1 MYYEVIP
8 TTTFKKSPLFSDGLL
23 TYSFDQNLAPGT
35 IVSIPLGKKTAIGI
49 IYQKTTAPTDQ
60 NFIIK
65 SINKIVH
72 PIPLPNHLLKSLA
85 WLSFYYLNPVA
96 KTANLFLPL
105 GIEKNRRKK
114 SSTPATVDVTTTNVT
129 TTTTTANT
137 NITSDATT
145 TTADTNITT
154 DATTPKIPLNSAQK
168 QALAELHKIKT
179 HTKLLHGI
187 TGSGKTNI
195 YLKLA
200 QQVFNSN
207 QSTILLVPE
216 ISLTPQLVGR
226 FQEHFGTQVIS
237 LHSKLTEAERHL
249 IWQRIHEADS
259 SAPFVVIGPR
269 SALFSPLKNLGLIII
284 DEAHEPSF
292 YQDTSPRYH
301 ALRLASFMAQTLKI
315 DCLLGTATPRV
326 EDYFLAQKNHAYVA
340 LSEKAKT
347 ITGQTKISL
356 IDLKDRALFTKNRY
370 FSDALLQDIENNLKQ
385 HKQTLLF
392 HNRRGSAPLTLCEHC
407 GYQVLCPNCLLP
419 LILHSDSYQLI
430 CHTCGHHEPVPST
443 CPVCH
448 HGSLIHKGF
457 GTKLLE
463 SELKKLFKNARIA
476 RFDADNATADSLT
489 QNFEAVKNGDIDII
503 IGTQTIAKGLD
514 LPLLNTVG
522 IVQADAN
529 LNLPDYAAEERT
541 FQLITQVIGR
551 VGRGHTDIN
560 HVFLQTFQPE
570 HPVILAARSLD
581 YVKFADY
588 LLKKRQ
594 LSHLPPF
601 FYLLRISIVK
611 KTEDLAIKKI
621 VSLHRALKKF
631 PDVYLSAPTPS
642 FHEYTP
648 SGYSWQIIVKAK
660 KRDSLTHLIES
671 LDQYPE
677 IRFAIDP
684 PSLI

>member
-35 IVSIPLGKKTAIGI
+35 IVSIPLGKKTALGI
-49 IYQKTTAPTDQ
+49 IYRKISTPTDQ

-85 WLSFYYLNPVA
+85 WLSSYYLNPVA

-114 SSTPATVDVTTTNVT
+114 SPVTPPV
-129 TTTTTANT
+129 
-137 NITSDATT
+137 ATT
-145 TTADTNITT
+145 INEAPLTASVASLSSPVIPPITTT
-154 DATTPKIPLNSAQK
+154 DAHQIPLNSAQK
-168 QALAELHKIKT
+168 QALTELHKIKT

-200 QQVFNSN
+200 SQVFSSN
-207 QSTILLVPE
+207 QSVILLVPE

-249 IWQRIHEADS
+249 IWQRIHEADQS
-259 SAPFVVIGPR
+259 TPFVVIGPR

-301 ALRLASFMAQTLKI
+301 ALRLASFMAQILKI

-326 EDYFLAQKNHAYVA
+326 EDYFLAQKNRAYVS
-340 LSEKAKT
+340 LSEKAKS
-347 ITGQTKISL
+347 ITSQTKISL
-356 IDLKDRALFTKNRY
+356 IDLKNRSLFTRNRY

-419 LILHSDSYQLI
+419 LTLHSDSYQLI

-463 SELKKLFKNARIA
+463 SELKKLFKSAHIA
-476 RFDADNATADSLT
+476 RFDADNSTSDSLT
-489 QNFEAVKNGDIDII
+489 QNFAAVKNGDVDII

-570 HPVILAARSLD
+570 HPVILAAKSLD
-581 YVKFADY
+581 YAKFADY

-594 LSHLPPF
+594 ISHLPPF
-601 FYLLRISIVK
+601 FYLLRIAIVK
-611 KTEDLAIKKI
+611 KTEDLTIKKI
-621 VSLHRALKKF
+621 MELHRALKKL

>member
-35 IVSIPLGKKTAIGI
+35 IVSIPLGKKTALGI
-49 IYQKTTAPTDQ
+49 IYRKTTAPTNQ
-60 NFIIK
+60 NFVIK

-85 WLSFYYLNPVA
+85 WLSSYYLNPVA

-114 SSTPATVDVTTTNVT
+114 SSASTFIPQFSNPIQDIASPI
-129 TTTTTANT
+129 A
-137 NITSDATT
+137 ATT
-145 TTADTNITT
+145 THYQ
-154 DATTPKIPLNSAQK
+154 IPLNPAQK
-168 QALAELHKIKT
+168 QALTELHKIKT

-195 YLKLA
+195 YLELA
-200 QQVFNSN
+200 SQVFSSN
-207 QSTILLVPE
+207 QSVILLVPE

-249 IWQRIHEADS
+249 IWQRIHEADQS
-259 SAPFVVIGPR
+259 TPFVIIGPR

-340 LSEKAKT
+340 LSEKAKS
-347 ITGQTKISL
+347 ITSQTKISL
-356 IDLKDRALFTKNRY
+356 IDLKDRALFTRNRY

-392 HNRRGSAPLTLCEHC
+392 HNRRGSAPLTICEHC

-419 LILHSDSYQLI
+419 LTLHSDSYQLI

-463 SELKKLFKNARIA
+463 SELKKLFKSARIA

-570 HPVILAARSLD
+570 HPVILAAKSLD
-581 YVKFADY
+581 YAKFADY

-611 KTEDLAIKKI
+611 KTEDLTIKKI
-621 VSLHRALKKF
+621 MELHRALKKI

>member
-49 IYQKTTAPTDQ
+49 IYRKTTAPTDQ

-85 WLSFYYLNPVA
+85 WLSSYYLNPVA

-114 SSTPATVDVTTTNVT
+114 SSASTFIPQSSNPIQDM
-129 TTTTTANT
+129 
-137 NITSDATT
+137 TSPNAATT
-145 TTADTNITT
+145 THYQ
-154 DATTPKIPLNSAQK
+154 IPLNPAQK
-168 QALAELHKIKT
+168 QALTELRKIKT

-195 YLKLA
+195 YLELA
-200 QQVFNSN
+200 SQVFSSN
-207 QSTILLVPE
+207 QSVILLVPE

-249 IWQRIHEADS
+249 IWQRIHEADQS
-259 SAPFVVIGPR
+259 TPFVIIGPR

-340 LSEKAKT
+340 LSEKAKS
-347 ITGQTKISL
+347 ITSQTKISL
-356 IDLKDRALFTKNRY
+356 IDLKDRALFTRNRY

-392 HNRRGSAPLTLCEHC
+392 HNRRGSAPLTICEHC

-419 LILHSDSYQLI
+419 LTLHSDSYQLI

-463 SELKKLFKNARIA
+463 SELKKLFKSAHIA
-476 RFDADNATADSLT
+476 RFDADNTTTDSLT

-551 VGRGHTDIN
+551 VGRGHNDVN

-570 HPVILAARSLD
+570 HPVILAAKSLD
-581 YVKFADY
+581 YAKFADY

-621 VSLHRALKKF
+621 MSLHSTLKKF

>member
-35 IVSIPLGKKTAIGI
+35 IVSIPLGKKTALGI
-49 IYQKTTAPTDQ
+49 IYRKTTAPTDQ

-65 SINKIVH
+65 SINKIIH

-85 WLSFYYLNPVA
+85 WLSSYYLNPVA

-114 SSTPATVDVTTTNVT
+114 SSASTFIPQFSNPIQDIASPI
-129 TTTTTANT
+129 A
-137 NITSDATT
+137 ATT
-145 TTADTNITT
+145 THYQ
-154 DATTPKIPLNSAQK
+154 IPLNPAQK
-168 QALAELHKIKT
+168 QALTELHKIKT

-195 YLKLA
+195 YLELA
-200 QQVFNSN
+200 SQVFSSN
-207 QSTILLVPE
+207 QSVILLVPE

-249 IWQRIHEADS
+249 IWQRIHEADQS
-259 SAPFVVIGPR
+259 TPFVIIGPR

-340 LSEKAKT
+340 LSEKAKS
-347 ITGQTKISL
+347 ITSQTKISL
-356 IDLKDRALFTKNRY
+356 IDLKDRALFTRNRY

-392 HNRRGSAPLTLCEHC
+392 HNRRGSAPLTICEHC

-419 LILHSDSYQLI
+419 LTLHSDSYQLI
-430 CHTCGHHEPVPST
+430 CHTCGHHEPAPST

-463 SELKKLFKNARIA
+463 SELKKLFKSARIA

-522 IVQADAN
+522 IIQADAN

-570 HPVILAARSLD
+570 HPVILAAKSLD
-581 YVKFADY
+581 YAKFADY

-611 KTEDLAIKKI
+611 KTEDLTIKKI
-621 VSLHRALKKF
+621 MELHRALKKF

-671 LDQYPE
+671 LNQYPE

>member
-35 IVSIPLGKKTAIGI
+35 IVSIPLGKKTALGI
-49 IYQKTTAPTDQ
+49 IYRKTTAPTDQ
-60 NFIIK
+60 NFVIK

-85 WLSFYYLNPVA
+85 WLSSYYLNPVA

-114 SSTPATVDVTTTNVT
+114 SSASTFIPQFSNPIQDIASPI
-129 TTTTTANT
+129 A
-137 NITSDATT
+137 ATT
-145 TTADTNITT
+145 THYQ
-154 DATTPKIPLNSAQK
+154 IPLNPAQK
-168 QALAELHKIKT
+168 QALTELHKIKT

-195 YLKLA
+195 YLELA
-200 QQVFNSN
+200 SQVFSSN
-207 QSTILLVPE
+207 QSVILLVPE

-249 IWQRIHEADS
+249 IWQRIHEADQS
-259 SAPFVVIGPR
+259 TPFVIIGPR

-340 LSEKAKT
+340 LSEKAKS
-347 ITGQTKISL
+347 ITSQTKISL
-356 IDLKDRALFTKNRY
+356 IDLKDRALFTRNRY

-392 HNRRGSAPLTLCEHC
+392 HNRRGSAPLTICEHC

-419 LILHSDSYQLI
+419 LTLHSDSYQLI

-463 SELKKLFKNARIA
+463 SELKKIFKSARIA

-522 IVQADAN
+522 IIQADAN

-570 HPVILAARSLD
+570 HPVILAAKSLD
-581 YVKFADY
+581 YAKFADY

-621 VSLHRALKKF
+621 MSLHSTLKKF

-671 LDQYPE
+671 LNQYPE

>member
-23 TYSFDQNLAPGT
+23 TYSFDQNIAPGT
-35 IVSIPLGKKTAIGI
+35 IVSIPLGKKTALGI
-49 IYQKTTAPTDQ
+49 IYRKTTAPTDQ
-60 NFIIK
+60 NFVIK

-85 WLSFYYLNPVA
+85 WLSSYYLNPVA

-114 SSTPATVDVTTTNVT
+114 SSASTFIPQFSNPIQDIASPIAATTTNYQ
-129 TTTTTANT
+129 
-137 NITSDATT
+137 
-145 TTADTNITT
+145 
-154 DATTPKIPLNSAQK
+154 IPLNPAQK
-168 QALAELHKIKT
+168 QALTELHKIKT

-195 YLKLA
+195 YLELA
-200 QQVFNSN
+200 SQVFSSN
-207 QSTILLVPE
+207 QSVILLVPE

-249 IWQRIHEADS
+249 IWQRIHEADQS
-259 SAPFVVIGPR
+259 TPFVIIGPR

-340 LSEKAKT
+340 LSEKAKS
-347 ITGQTKISL
+347 ITSQTKISL
-356 IDLKDRALFTKNRY
+356 IDLKDRALFTRNRY

-392 HNRRGSAPLTLCEHC
+392 HNRRGSAPLTICEHC

-419 LILHSDSYQLI
+419 LTLHSDSYQLI

-463 SELKKLFKNARIA
+463 SELKKIFKSARIA

-551 VGRGHTDIN
+551 VGRGHNDIN

-570 HPVILAARSLD
+570 HPVILAAKSLD
-581 YVKFADY
+581 YAKFADY

-621 VSLHRALKKF
+621 MSLHRTLKKF

-660 KRDSLTHLIES
+660 KRDSLTHLIQS

>member
-35 IVSIPLGKKTAIGI
+35 IVSIPLGKKTALGI
-49 IYQKTTAPTDQ
+49 IYRKTTAPTDQ

-72 PIPLPNHLLKSLA
+72 PIPLPNYLLKSLA
-85 WLSFYYLNPVA
+85 WLSSYYLNPVA

-114 SSTPATVDVTTTNVT
+114 SSASTFIPQFSNPIQDIASPI
-129 TTTTTANT
+129 A
-137 NITSDATT
+137 ATT
-145 TTADTNITT
+145 THYQ
-154 DATTPKIPLNSAQK
+154 IPLNPAQK
-168 QALAELHKIKT
+168 QALTELHKIKT

-195 YLKLA
+195 YLELA
-200 QQVFNSN
+200 SQVFSSN
-207 QSTILLVPE
+207 QSVILLVPE

-249 IWQRIHEADS
+249 IWQRIHEADQS
-259 SAPFVVIGPR
+259 TPFIIIGPR

-340 LSEKAKT
+340 LSEKAKS
-347 ITGQTKISL
+347 ITSQTKISL
-356 IDLKDRALFTKNRY
+356 IDLKDRALFTRNRY

-392 HNRRGSAPLTLCEHC
+392 HNRRGSAPLTICEHC

-419 LILHSDSYQLI
+419 LTLHSDSYQLI

-541 FQLITQVIGR
+541 FQLITQAIGR
-551 VGRGHTDIN
+551 VGRGHNDIN

-570 HPVILAARSLD
+570 HPVILAAKSLD
-581 YVKFADY
+581 YAKFADY

-621 VSLHRALKKF
+621 MSLHRTLKKF

>member
-35 IVSIPLGKKTAIGI
+35 IVSIPLGKKTALGI
-49 IYQKTTAPTDQ
+49 IYRKTTAPTDQ

-85 WLSFYYLNPVA
+85 WLSSYYLNPVA

-114 SSTPATVDVTTTNVT
+114 SSASTFIPQFSNPIQDIASPI
-129 TTTTTANT
+129 A
-137 NITSDATT
+137 ATT
-145 TTADTNITT
+145 THYQ
-154 DATTPKIPLNSAQK
+154 IPLNPAQK
-168 QALAELHKIKT
+168 QALTELHKIKT

-195 YLKLA
+195 YLELA
-200 QQVFNSN
+200 SQVFSSN
-207 QSTILLVPE
+207 QSVILLVPE

-249 IWQRIHEADS
+249 IWQRIHEADQS
-259 SAPFVVIGPR
+259 TPFVIIGPR

-340 LSEKAKT
+340 LSEKAKS
-347 ITGQTKISL
+347 ITSQTKISL
-356 IDLKDRALFTKNRY
+356 IDLKDRALFTRNRY

-392 HNRRGSAPLTLCEHC
+392 HNRRGSAPLTICEHC

-419 LILHSDSYQLI
+419 LTLHSDSYQLI

-463 SELKKLFKNARIA
+463 SELKKIFKSARIA

-522 IVQADAN
+522 IIQADAN

-570 HPVILAARSLD
+570 HPVILAAKSLD
-581 YVKFADY
+581 YAKFADY

-611 KTEDLAIKKI
+611 KTEDLTIKKI
-621 VSLHRALKKF
+621 MELHRALKKI

-671 LDQYPE
+671 LNQYPE

>member
-49 IYQKTTAPTDQ
+49 IYRKTTAPTDQ

-65 SINKIVH
+65 SINKIVR
-72 PIPLPNHLLKSLA
+72 PIPLPNHRLKSLA
-85 WLSFYYLNPVA
+85 WLSSYYLNPVA

-114 SSTPATVDVTTTNVT
+114 SSASTFIPQFSNPIQDIASPI
-129 TTTTTANT
+129 A
-137 NITSDATT
+137 ATT
-145 TTADTNITT
+145 THYQ
-154 DATTPKIPLNSAQK
+154 IPLNPAQK

-200 QQVFNSN
+200 QQIFDSS
-207 QSTILLVPE
+207 QSIILLVPE

-249 IWQRIHEADS
+249 IWQRIHEADQS
-259 SAPFVVIGPR
+259 TPFVIIGPR

-340 LSEKAKT
+340 LSEKAKS
-347 ITGQTKISL
+347 ITSQTKISL
-356 IDLKDRALFTKNRY
+356 IDLKDRALFTRNRY

-392 HNRRGSAPLTLCEHC
+392 HNRRGSAPLTICEHC

-419 LILHSDSYQLI
+419 LTLHSDSYQLI

-551 VGRGHTDIN
+551 VGRGHNDVN

-570 HPVILAARSLD
+570 HPVILAAKSLD
-581 YVKFADY
+581 YAKFADY

-611 KTEDLAIKKI
+611 KTEDLTIKKI
-621 VSLHRALKKF
+621 MELHRALKKF

-671 LDQYPE
+671 LNQYPE

>member
-35 IVSIPLGKKTAIGI
+35 IVSIPLGKKTALGI
-49 IYQKTTAPTDQ
+49 IYRKTTAPTDQ

-72 PIPLPNHLLKSLA
+72 SIPLPNHLLKSLA
-85 WLSFYYLNPVA
+85 WLSSYYLNPVA

-114 SSTPATVDVTTTNVT
+114 SSASTFIPQSSNPIQDM
-129 TTTTTANT
+129 
-137 NITSDATT
+137 TSPNAATT
-145 TTADTNITT
+145 THYQ
-154 DATTPKIPLNSAQK
+154 IPLNPAQK
-168 QALAELHKIKT
+168 QALTELRKIKT

-195 YLKLA
+195 YLELA
-200 QQVFNSN
+200 SQVFSSN
-207 QSTILLVPE
+207 QSVILLVPE

-249 IWQRIHEADS
+249 IWQRIHEADQS
-259 SAPFVVIGPR
+259 TPFVIIGPR

-340 LSEKAKT
+340 LSEKAKS
-347 ITGQTKISL
+347 ITSQTKISL
-356 IDLKDRALFTKNRY
+356 IDLKDRALFTRNRY
-370 FSDALLQDIENNLKQ
+370 FSDALLQDVENNLKQ

-392 HNRRGSAPLTLCEHC
+392 HNRRGSAPLTICEHC
-407 GYQVLCPNCLLP
+407 GCQVLCPNCLLP
-419 LILHSDSYQLI
+419 LTLHSDSYQLI

-463 SELKKLFKNARIA
+463 SELKKLFKSARIA
-476 RFDADNATADSLT
+476 RFDADNTTADSLT

-570 HPVILAARSLD
+570 HPVILAAKSLD
-581 YVKFADY
+581 YAKFADY

-611 KTEDLAIKKI
+611 KTEDLTIKKI
-621 VSLHRALKKF
+621 MELHRALKKF

-671 LDQYPE
+671 LNQYPE

>member
-35 IVSIPLGKKTAIGI
+35 IVSIPLGKKTALGI
-49 IYQKTTAPTDQ
+49 IYRKTTAPTDQ

-85 WLSFYYLNPVA
+85 WLSSYYLNPVA

-114 SSTPATVDVTTTNVT
+114 SSASTFIPQSSNPIQDM
-129 TTTTTANT
+129 
-137 NITSDATT
+137 TSPIAATT
-145 TTADTNITT
+145 THYQ
-154 DATTPKIPLNSAQK
+154 IPLNPAQK
-168 QALAELHKIKT
+168 QALTELHKIKT

-195 YLKLA
+195 YLELA
-200 QQVFNSN
+200 SQVFSSN
-207 QSTILLVPE
+207 QSVILLVPE

-249 IWQRIHEADS
+249 IWQRIHEADQS
-259 SAPFVVIGPR
+259 IPFIVIGPR

-326 EDYFLAQKNHAYVA
+326 EDYFLAQKNHAYVV
-340 LSEKAKT
+340 LSEKAKS
-347 ITGQTKISL
+347 ITSQTKISL
-356 IDLKDRALFTKNRY
+356 IDLKDRAFFTRNRY

-392 HNRRGSAPLTLCEHC
+392 HNRRGSAPLTICEHC

-419 LILHSDSYQLI
+419 LTLHSDSYQLI

-570 HPVILAARSLD
+570 HPVILAAKSLD
-581 YVKFADY
+581 YAKFADY

-621 VSLHRALKKF
+621 MSLHRTLKKF

-660 KRDSLTHLIES
+660 KRDSLTHLIQS

>member
-35 IVSIPLGKKTAIGI
+35 IVSIPLGKKTALGI
-49 IYQKTTAPTDQ
+49 IYRKTTAPTDQ

-85 WLSFYYLNPVA
+85 WLSSYYLNPVA

-114 SSTPATVDVTTTNVT
+114 SSASTFIPQSSNPIQDM
-129 TTTTTANT
+129 
-137 NITSDATT
+137 TSPIAATT
-145 TTADTNITT
+145 THYQ
-154 DATTPKIPLNSAQK
+154 IPLNPAQK
-168 QALAELHKIKT
+168 QALTELHKIKT

-195 YLKLA
+195 YLELA
-200 QQVFNSN
+200 RQVFS
-207 QSTILLVPE
+207 SHHSVILLVPE

-249 IWQRIHEADS
+249 IWQRIHEADQS
-259 SAPFVVIGPR
+259 TPFVVIGPR

-340 LSEKAKT
+340 LSEKAKS
-347 ITGQTKISL
+347 ITSQTKISL
-356 IDLKDRALFTKNRY
+356 IDLKDRALFTRNRY

-392 HNRRGSAPLTLCEHC
+392 HNRRGSAPLTICEHC

-419 LILHSDSYQLI
+419 LTLHSDSYQLI

-463 SELKKLFKNARIA
+463 SELKKIFKSARIA

-522 IVQADAN
+522 IIQADAN

-570 HPVILAARSLD
+570 HPVILAAKSLD
-581 YVKFADY
+581 YAKFADY

-611 KTEDLAIKKI
+611 KTEDLTIKKI
-621 VSLHRALKKF
+621 MELHRALKKF

-660 KRDSLTHLIES
+660 KRDSLTHLIKS
-671 LDQYPE
+671 LNQYPE

>member
-1 MYYEVIP
+1 MYYEVIS

-35 IVSIPLGKKTAIGI
+35 IVSIPLGKKTALGI
-49 IYQKTTAPTDQ
+49 IYRKTTAPTDQ

-85 WLSFYYLNPVA
+85 WLSSYYLNPVA

-114 SSTPATVDVTTTNVT
+114 SSASTFIPQSSNPIQDM
-129 TTTTTANT
+129 
-137 NITSDATT
+137 TSPIAATT
-145 TTADTNITT
+145 THYQ
-154 DATTPKIPLNSAQK
+154 IPLNPAQK
-168 QALAELHKIKT
+168 QALTELHKIKT

-195 YLKLA
+195 YLELA
-200 QQVFNSN
+200 SQVFSLN
-207 QSTILLVPE
+207 QSVILLVPE

-249 IWQRIHEADS
+249 IWQRIHEADQS
-259 SAPFVVIGPR
+259 TPFVIIGPR

-292 YQDTSPRYH
+292 YQDTSPHYH

-340 LSEKAKT
+340 LSEKAKS
-347 ITGQTKISL
+347 ITSQTKISL
-356 IDLKDRALFTKNRY
+356 IDLKDRALFTRNRY

-392 HNRRGSAPLTLCEHC
+392 HNRRGSAPLTICEHC

-419 LILHSDSYQLI
+419 LTLHSDSYQLI

-463 SELKKLFKNARIA
+463 SELKKLFKSAHIA
-476 RFDADNATADSLT
+476 RFDADNTTTDSLT
-489 QNFEAVKNGDIDII
+489 QNFEAVKNGAIDII

-570 HPVILAARSLD
+570 HPVILAAKFLD
-581 YVKFADY
+581 YAKFAEY
-588 LLKKRQ
+588 LIKKRQ

-611 KTEDLAIKKI
+611 KTENLAIKKI
-621 VSLHRALKKF
+621 MSLHHTLKKF

>member
-35 IVSIPLGKKTAIGI
+35 IVSIPLGKKTALGI
-49 IYQKTTAPTDQ
+49 IYRKTTAPTDQ
-60 NFIIK
+60 NFVIK

-85 WLSFYYLNPVA
+85 WLSSYYLNPVA

-114 SSTPATVDVTTTNVT
+114 SSASTFIPQSSNPIQDM
-129 TTTTTANT
+129 
-137 NITSDATT
+137 TSPIAATT
-145 TTADTNITT
+145 THYQ
-154 DATTPKIPLNSAQK
+154 IPLNPAQK
-168 QALAELHKIKT
+168 QALTELHKIKT

-195 YLKLA
+195 YLELA
-200 QQVFNSN
+200 SQVFSSN
-207 QSTILLVPE
+207 QSVILLVPE

-249 IWQRIHEADS
+249 IWQRIHEADQS
-259 SAPFVVIGPR
+259 TPFVIIGPR

-340 LSEKAKT
+340 LSEKAKS
-347 ITGQTKISL
+347 ITSQTKISL
-356 IDLKDRALFTKNRY
+356 IDLKDRALFTRNRY
-370 FSDALLQDIENNLKQ
+370 FSDALLQDIKNNLKQ

-392 HNRRGSAPLTLCEHC
+392 HNRRGSAPLTICEHC

-419 LILHSDSYQLI
+419 LTLHSDSYQLI

-463 SELKKLFKNARIA
+463 SELKKIFKSARIA

-551 VGRGHTDIN
+551 VGRGHNDIN

-570 HPVILAARSLD
+570 HPVILAAKSLD
-581 YVKFADY
+581 YAKFADY

-621 VSLHRALKKF
+621 MSLHSTLKKF

>member
-35 IVSIPLGKKTAIGI
+35 IVSIPLGKKTALGI
-49 IYQKTTAPTDQ
+49 IYRKTTAPTDQ

-85 WLSFYYLNPVA
+85 WLSSYYLNPVA

-114 SSTPATVDVTTTNVT
+114 SSASTFIPQFSNPIQDIASPI
-129 TTTTTANT
+129 A
-137 NITSDATT
+137 ATT
-145 TTADTNITT
+145 THYQ
-154 DATTPKIPLNSAQK
+154 IPLNPAQK
-168 QALAELHKIKT
+168 QALTELRKIKT

-195 YLKLA
+195 YLELA
-200 QQVFNSN
+200 SQVFNSN
-207 QSTILLVPE
+207 KSVILLVPE

-249 IWQRIHEADS
+249 IWQRIHEADQS
-259 SAPFVVIGPR
+259 TPFVIIGPR

-340 LSEKAKT
+340 LSEKAKS
-347 ITGQTKISL
+347 ITSQTKISL
-356 IDLKDRALFTKNRY
+356 IDLKDRALFTRNRY

-392 HNRRGSAPLTLCEHC
+392 HNRRGSAPLTICEHC

-419 LILHSDSYQLI
+419 LTLHSDSYQLI

-463 SELKKLFKNARIA
+463 SELKKLFKSARIA

-570 HPVILAARSLD
+570 HPVILAAKSLD
-581 YVKFADY
+581 YAKFADY

-611 KTEDLAIKKI
+611 KTEDLTIKKI
-621 VSLHRALKKF
+621 MELHRALKKF

-660 KRDSLTHLIES
+660 KRDSLTHLIQS

>member
-35 IVSIPLGKKTAIGI
+35 IVSIPLGKKTALGI
-49 IYQKTTAPTDQ
+49 IYRKTTAPTDQ
-60 NFIIK
+60 NFVIK

-85 WLSFYYLNPVA
+85 WLSSYYLNPVA

-114 SSTPATVDVTTTNVT
+114 SSASTFIPQFSNPIQDIASPI
-129 TTTTTANT
+129 A
-137 NITSDATT
+137 ATT
-145 TTADTNITT
+145 THYQ
-154 DATTPKIPLNSAQK
+154 IPLNPAQK
-168 QALAELHKIKT
+168 QALTELHKIKT

-195 YLKLA
+195 YLELA
-200 QQVFNSN
+200 SQVFSSN
-207 QSTILLVPE
+207 QSVILLVPE

-249 IWQRIHEADS
+249 IWQRIHEADQS
-259 SAPFVVIGPR
+259 TPFVIIGPR

-340 LSEKAKT
+340 LSEKAKS
-347 ITGQTKISL
+347 ITSQTKISL
-356 IDLKDRALFTKNRY
+356 IDLKDRALFTRNRY

-392 HNRRGSAPLTLCEHC
+392 HNRRGSAPLTICEHC

-419 LILHSDSYQLI
+419 LTLHSDSYQLI

-463 SELKKLFKNARIA
+463 SELKKLFKSARIA

-570 HPVILAARSLD
+570 HPVILAAKSLD
-581 YVKFADY
+581 YAKFADY

-611 KTEDLAIKKI
+611 KTEDLTIKKI
-621 VSLHRALKKF
+621 MELHRALKKI

>member
-35 IVSIPLGKKTAIGI
+35 IVSIPLGKKTALGI
-49 IYQKTTAPTDQ
+49 IYRKTTAPSDQ
-60 NFIIK
+60 NFVIK

-85 WLSFYYLNPVA
+85 WLSSYYLNPVA

-114 SSTPATVDVTTTNVT
+114 SSASTFIPQFSNPIQDIASPI
-129 TTTTTANT
+129 A
-137 NITSDATT
+137 ATT
-145 TTADTNITT
+145 THYQ
-154 DATTPKIPLNSAQK
+154 IPLNPAQK
-168 QALAELHKIKT
+168 QALTELHKIKT

-195 YLKLA
+195 YLELA
-200 QQVFNSN
+200 SQVFSSN
-207 QSTILLVPE
+207 QSVILLVPE

-249 IWQRIHEADS
+249 IWQRIHEADQS
-259 SAPFVVIGPR
+259 TPFVIIGPR

-340 LSEKAKT
+340 LSEKAKS
-347 ITGQTKISL
+347 ITSQTKISL
-356 IDLKDRALFTKNRY
+356 IDLKDRALFTRNRY

-392 HNRRGSAPLTLCEHC
+392 HNRRGSAPLTICEHC

-419 LILHSDSYQLI
+419 LTLHSDSYQLI

-463 SELKKLFKNARIA
+463 SELKKLFKSARIA

-570 HPVILAARSLD
+570 HPVILAAKSLD
-581 YVKFADY
+581 YAKFADY

-611 KTEDLAIKKI
+611 KTEDLTIKKI
-621 VSLHRALKKF
+621 MELHRALKKI

>member
-35 IVSIPLGKKTAIGI
+35 IVSIPLGKKTALGI
-49 IYQKTTAPTDQ
+49 IYRKTTAPTDQ

-72 PIPLPNHLLKSLA
+72 PIPIPNHLLKSLA
-85 WLSFYYLNPVA
+85 WLSSYYLNPVA

-114 SSTPATVDVTTTNVT
+114 SSASTFIPQFSNPIQDIASPI
-129 TTTTTANT
+129 A
-137 NITSDATT
+137 ATT
-145 TTADTNITT
+145 THYQ
-154 DATTPKIPLNSAQK
+154 IPLNPAQK
-168 QALAELHKIKT
+168 QALTELHKIKT

-195 YLKLA
+195 YLELA
-200 QQVFNSN
+200 SQVFSSN
-207 QSTILLVPE
+207 QSVILLVPE

-249 IWQRIHEADS
+249 IWQRIHEADQS
-259 SAPFVVIGPR
+259 TPFVVIGPR

-315 DCLLGTATPRV
+315 NCLLGTATPRV

-340 LSEKAKT
+340 LSKKAKS
-347 ITGQTKISL
+347 IASQTKISL
-356 IDLKDRALFTKNRY
+356 IDLKNRSLFTRNRY

-419 LILHSDSYQLI
+419 LTLHSDSYQLI

-463 SELKKLFKNARIA
+463 SELKKLFKSAHIA
-476 RFDADNATADSLT
+476 RFDADNSTSDSLT
-489 QNFEAVKNGDIDII
+489 QNFAAVKNGDVDII

-570 HPVILAARSLD
+570 HPVILAAKSLD
-581 YVKFADY
+581 YAKFADY

-594 LSHLPPF
+594 ISHLPPF

-621 VSLHRALKKF
+621 MELHRALKKF

>member
-35 IVSIPLGKKTAIGI
+35 IVSIPLGKKTALGI
-49 IYQKTTAPTDQ
+49 IYRKTTAPTDQ

-85 WLSFYYLNPVA
+85 WLSSYYLNPVA

-114 SSTPATVDVTTTNVT
+114 SSASTFIPQSSNPIQDM
-129 TTTTTANT
+129 
-137 NITSDATT
+137 TSPIAATT
-145 TTADTNITT
+145 THYQ
-154 DATTPKIPLNSAQK
+154 IPLNPAQK
-168 QALAELHKIKT
+168 QALTELHKIKT

-195 YLKLA
+195 YLELA
-200 QQVFNSN
+200 SQVFSSN
-207 QSTILLVPE
+207 QSVILLVPE

-249 IWQRIHEADS
+249 IWQRIHEADQS
-259 SAPFVVIGPR
+259 TPFVIIGPR

-340 LSEKAKT
+340 LSEKAKS
-347 ITGQTKISL
+347 ITSQTKISL
-356 IDLKDRALFTKNRY
+356 IDLKDRALFTRNRY

-392 HNRRGSAPLTLCEHC
+392 HNRRGSAPLTICEHC

-419 LILHSDSYQLI
+419 LTLHSDSYQLI

-463 SELKKLFKNARIA
+463 SELKKLFKSTRIA
-476 RFDADNATADSLT
+476 RFDADNTTADSLI
-489 QNFEAVKNGDIDII
+489 QNFEAVKNGDVDII

-551 VGRGHTDIN
+551 VGRGHTDVN

-570 HPVILAARSLD
+570 HPVILAAKSLD
-581 YVKFADY
+581 YAKFADY

-611 KTEDLAIKKI
+611 KTENLAIKKI
-621 VSLHRALKKF
+621 MNLHSALKKF

>member
-35 IVSIPLGKKTAIGI
+35 IVSIPLGKKTALGI
-49 IYQKTTAPTDQ
+49 IYRKTIAPTDQ

-72 PIPLPNHLLKSLA
+72 PIPLPNHLLKSLV
-85 WLSFYYLNPVA
+85 WLSSYYLNPVA

-114 SSTPATVDVTTTNVT
+114 SPTM
-129 TTTTTANT
+129 
-137 NITSDATT
+137 ATT
-145 TTADTNITT
+145 TTS
-154 DATTPKIPLNSAQK
+154 KQIPLNSAQK
-168 QALAELHKIKT
+168 QALSELHKIKT

-200 QQVFNSN
+200 QQIFYSN
-207 QSTILLVPE
+207 QSIILLVPE

-226 FQEHFGTQVIS
+226 FQEHFGTQQVIS

-249 IWQRIHEADS
+249 IWQRIHEADQS
-259 SAPFVVIGPR
+259 TPFVVIGPR

-315 DCLLGTATPRV
+315 NCLLGTATPRV

-340 LSEKAKT
+340 LSKKAKS
-347 ITGQTKISL
+347 IASQTKISL
-356 IDLKDRALFTKNRY
+356 IDLKNRSLFTRNRY

-419 LILHSDSYQLI
+419 LTLHSDSYQLI

-463 SELKKLFKNARIA
+463 SELKKLFKSARIA
-476 RFDADNATADSLT
+476 RFDADNTTADSLT
-489 QNFEAVKNGDIDII
+489 QNFAAVKNGDINII

-570 HPVILAARSLD
+570 HPVILAAKSLD
-581 YVKFADY
+581 YAKFADY

-594 LSHLPPF
+594 ISHLPPF
-601 FYLLRISIVK
+601 FYLLRISIIK

-621 VSLHRALKKF
+621 MELHRALKKF

-648 SGYSWQIIVKAK
+648 SGYSWQIIIKAK

>member
-35 IVSIPLGKKTAIGI
+35 IVSIPLGKKTALGI
-49 IYQKTTAPTDQ
+49 IYRKTTAPTDQ

-85 WLSFYYLNPVA
+85 WLSSYYLNPVA

-114 SSTPATVDVTTTNVT
+114 SSASTFIPQSSNPIQDM
-129 TTTTTANT
+129 
-137 NITSDATT
+137 TSPNAATT
-145 TTADTNITT
+145 THYQ
-154 DATTPKIPLNSAQK
+154 IPLNPAQK
-168 QALAELHKIKT
+168 QALTELRKIKT

-195 YLKLA
+195 YLELA
-200 QQVFNSN
+200 SQVFSSN
-207 QSTILLVPE
+207 QSVILLVPE

-249 IWQRIHEADS
+249 IWQRIHEADQS
-259 SAPFVVIGPR
+259 TPFVIIGPR

-340 LSEKAKT
+340 LSEKAKS
-347 ITGQTKISL
+347 ITSQTKISL
-356 IDLKDRALFTKNRY
+356 IDLKDRALFTRNRY

-392 HNRRGSAPLTLCEHC
+392 HNRRGSAPLTICEHC

-419 LILHSDSYQLI
+419 LTLHSDSYQLI

-463 SELKKLFKNARIA
+463 SELKKLFKSAHIA
-476 RFDADNATADSLT
+476 RFDADNTTTDSLT

-551 VGRGHTDIN
+551 VGRGHNDVN

-570 HPVILAARSLD
+570 HPVILAAKSLD
-581 YVKFADY
+581 YAKFADY

-621 VSLHRALKKF
+621 MSLRSTLKKF

>member
-35 IVSIPLGKKTAIGI
+35 IVSIPLGKKTALGI
-49 IYQKTTAPTDQ
+49 IYRKTTAPTDQ
-60 NFIIK
+60 NFVIK

-85 WLSFYYLNPVA
+85 WLSSYYLNPVA

-114 SSTPATVDVTTTNVT
+114 SSASTFIPQFSNPIQDIASPI
-129 TTTTTANT
+129 A
-137 NITSDATT
+137 ATT
-145 TTADTNITT
+145 THYQ
-154 DATTPKIPLNSAQK
+154 IPLNPAQK
-168 QALAELHKIKT
+168 QALTELHKIKT

-195 YLKLA
+195 YLELA
-200 QQVFNSN
+200 SQVFSSN
-207 QSTILLVPE
+207 QSVILLVPE

-249 IWQRIHEADS
+249 IWQRIHEADQS
-259 SAPFVVIGPR
+259 TPFVIIGPR

-340 LSEKAKT
+340 LSEKAKS
-347 ITGQTKISL
+347 ITSQTKISL
-356 IDLKDRALFTKNRY
+356 IDLKDRALFTRNRY

-392 HNRRGSAPLTLCEHC
+392 HNRRGSAPLTICEHC

-419 LILHSDSYQLI
+419 LTLHSDSYQLI

-463 SELKKLFKNARIA
+463 SELKKIFKSARIA

-551 VGRGHTDIN
+551 VGRGHNDIN

-570 HPVILAARSLD
+570 HPVILAAKSLD
-581 YVKFADY
+581 YAKFADY

-621 VSLHRALKKF
+621 MSLHRTLKKF
-631 PDVYLSAPTPS
+631 PNVYLSAPTPS

>member
-49 IYQKTTAPTDQ
+49 IYRKITAPTDQ
-60 NFIIK
+60 NFVIK

-72 PIPLPNHLLKSLA
+72 PIPLPNHLLNSLA
-85 WLSFYYLNPVA
+85 WLSSYYLNPVA

-114 SSTPATVDVTTTNVT
+114 SSASTFIPQFSNPIQDIASPI
-129 TTTTTANT
+129 A
-137 NITSDATT
+137 ATT
-145 TTADTNITT
+145 THYQ
-154 DATTPKIPLNSAQK
+154 IPLNPAQK
-168 QALAELHKIKT
+168 QALTELHKIKT

-195 YLKLA
+195 YLELA
-200 QQVFNSN
+200 SQVFSSN
-207 QSTILLVPE
+207 QSVILLVPE

-249 IWQRIHEADS
+249 IWQRIHETDQS
-259 SAPFVVIGPR
+259 TPFVVIGPR

-340 LSEKAKT
+340 LSEKAKS
-347 ITGQTKISL
+347 ITSQTKISL
-356 IDLKDRALFTKNRY
+356 IDLKDRAFFTRNRY

-392 HNRRGSAPLTLCEHC
+392 HNRRGSAPLTICEHC
-407 GYQVLCPNCLLP
+407 GYQALCPNCLLP
-419 LILHSDSYQLI
+419 LTLHSDSYQLI

-463 SELKKLFKNARIA
+463 SELKKLFKSARIA

-570 HPVILAARSLD
+570 HPVILAAKSLD
-581 YVKFADY
+581 YAKFADY

-621 VSLHRALKKF
+621 MSLHSTLKKF

-671 LDQYPE
+671 LNQYPE

>member
-23 TYSFDQNLAPGT
+23 TYSFDQNITPGT
-35 IVSIPLGKKTAIGI
+35 IVSIPLGKKTALGI
-49 IYQKTTAPTDQ
+49 IYRKTTAPTDQ
-60 NFIIK
+60 NFVIK

-85 WLSFYYLNPVA
+85 WLSSYYLNPVA

-114 SSTPATVDVTTTNVT
+114 SSASTFIPQFSNPIQDIASPIAATTTNYQ
-129 TTTTTANT
+129 
-137 NITSDATT
+137 
-145 TTADTNITT
+145 
-154 DATTPKIPLNSAQK
+154 IPLNPAQK
-168 QALAELHKIKT
+168 QALTELHKIKT

-195 YLKLA
+195 YLELA
-200 QQVFNSN
+200 SQVFSSN
-207 QSTILLVPE
+207 QSVILLVPE

-249 IWQRIHEADS
+249 IWQRIHEADQS
-259 SAPFVVIGPR
+259 TPFVIIGPR
-269 SALFSPLKNLGLIII
+269 SALFSPLKNLSLIII

-340 LSEKAKT
+340 LSEKAKS
-347 ITGQTKISL
+347 ITSQTKISL
-356 IDLKDRALFTKNRY
+356 IDLKDRALFTRNRY

-392 HNRRGSAPLTLCEHC
+392 HNRRGSAPLTICEHC

-419 LILHSDSYQLI
+419 LTLHSDSYQLI

-463 SELKKLFKNARIA
+463 SELKKIFKSARIA

-551 VGRGHTDIN
+551 VGRGHNDVN

-570 HPVILAARSLD
+570 HPVILAAKSLD
-581 YVKFADY
+581 YAKFADY

-621 VSLHRALKKF
+621 MSLHRTLKKF

>member
-23 TYSFDQNLAPGT
+23 TYSFDHNLAPGT
-35 IVSIPLGKKTAIGI
+35 IVSIPLGKKTALGI
-49 IYQKTTAPTDQ
+49 IYRKTTAPTDQ

-85 WLSFYYLNPVA
+85 WLSSYYLNPVT

-114 SSTPATVDVTTTNVT
+114 SSASTFIPQFSNPIQDIASPIAATTTNYQ
-129 TTTTTANT
+129 
-137 NITSDATT
+137 
-145 TTADTNITT
+145 
-154 DATTPKIPLNSAQK
+154 IPLNPAQK
-168 QALAELHKIKT
+168 QALTELHKIKT

-195 YLKLA
+195 YLELA
-200 QQVFNSN
+200 SQVFSSN
-207 QSTILLVPE
+207 QSVILLVPE

-249 IWQRIHEADS
+249 IWQRIHEADQS
-259 SAPFVVIGPR
+259 TPFVIIGPR

-326 EDYFLAQKNHAYVA
+326 EDYFLA
-340 LSEKAKT
+340 EKAKS
-347 ITGQTKISL
+347 ITSQTKISL
-356 IDLKDRALFTKNRY
+356 IDLKDRALFTRNRY

-392 HNRRGSAPLTLCEHC
+392 HNRRGSAPLTICEHC

-419 LILHSDSYQLI
+419 LTLHSDSYQLI

-463 SELKKLFKNARIA
+463 SELKKIFKSARIA

-551 VGRGHTDIN
+551 VGRGHNDIN

-570 HPVILAARSLD
+570 HPVILAAKSLD
-581 YVKFADY
+581 YAKFADY

-621 VSLHRALKKF
+621 MSLHRTLKKF
-631 PDVYLSAPTPS
+631 PNVYLSAPTPS

>member
-23 TYSFDQNLAPGT
+23 TYSFDQNLTPGI
-35 IVSIPLGKKTAIGI
+35 IVSIPLGKKTTLGI
-49 IYQKTTAPTDQ
+49 IYRKTTAPTDQ

-85 WLSFYYLNPVA
+85 WLSSYYLNPVA

-114 SSTPATVDVTTTNVT
+114 SSASTFIPQFSNPIQDIASPI
-129 TTTTTANT
+129 A
-137 NITSDATT
+137 ATT
-145 TTADTNITT
+145 THYQ
-154 DATTPKIPLNSAQK
+154 IPLNPAQK
-168 QALAELHKIKT
+168 QALTELHKIKT

-195 YLKLA
+195 YLELA
-200 QQVFNSN
+200 SQVFSSN
-207 QSTILLVPE
+207 QSVILLVPE

-249 IWQRIHEADS
+249 IWQRIHEADQS
-259 SAPFVVIGPR
+259 TPFVIIGPR

-340 LSEKAKT
+340 LSEKAKS
-347 ITGQTKISL
+347 ITSQTKISL
-356 IDLKDRALFTKNRY
+356 IDLKDRALFTRNRY

-392 HNRRGSAPLTLCEHC
+392 HNRRGSAPLTICEHC

-419 LILHSDSYQLI
+419 LTLHSDSYQLI

-551 VGRGHTDIN
+551 VGRGHNDVN

-570 HPVILAARSLD
+570 HPVILAAKSLD
-581 YVKFADY
+581 YAKFADY

-621 VSLHRALKKF
+621 MELHRALKKF

>member
-35 IVSIPLGKKTAIGI
+35 IVSIPLGKKTALGI
-49 IYQKTTAPTDQ
+49 IYRKTTAPTDQ
-60 NFIIK
+60 NFVIK

-85 WLSFYYLNPVA
+85 WLSSYYLNPVA

-114 SSTPATVDVTTTNVT
+114 SSASTFIPQFSNPIQDIASPI
-129 TTTTTANT
+129 A
-137 NITSDATT
+137 ATT
-145 TTADTNITT
+145 THYQ
-154 DATTPKIPLNSAQK
+154 IPLNPAQK
-168 QALAELHKIKT
+168 QALTELHKIKT

-195 YLKLA
+195 YLELA
-200 QQVFNSN
+200 SQVFSSN
-207 QSTILLVPE
+207 QSVILLVPE

-249 IWQRIHEADS
+249 IWQRIHEADQS
-259 SAPFVVIGPR
+259 TPFVIIGPR

-340 LSEKAKT
+340 LSEKAKS
-347 ITGQTKISL
+347 ITSQTKISL
-356 IDLKDRALFTKNRY
+356 IDLKDHALFTRNRY

-392 HNRRGSAPLTLCEHC
+392 HNRRGSAPLTICEHC

-419 LILHSDSYQLI
+419 LTLHSDSYQLI

-463 SELKKLFKNARIA
+463 SELKKIFKSARIA

-522 IVQADAN
+522 IIQADAN

-570 HPVILAARSLD
+570 HPVILAAKSLD
-581 YVKFADY
+581 YAKFADY

-611 KTEDLAIKKI
+611 KTEDLTIKKI
-621 VSLHRALKKF
+621 MELHRALKKF

-671 LDQYPE
+671 LNQYPE

>member
-23 TYSFDQNLAPGT
+23 TYSFGQNLAPGT
-35 IVSIPLGKKTAIGI
+35 IVSIPLGKKTALGI
-49 IYQKTTAPTDQ
+49 IYRKTTAPTDQ

-85 WLSFYYLNPVA
+85 WLSSYYLNPVA

-114 SSTPATVDVTTTNVT
+114 YSASTFIPQFSNPIQDIASPI
-129 TTTTTANT
+129 A
-137 NITSDATT
+137 ATT
-145 TTADTNITT
+145 THYQ
-154 DATTPKIPLNSAQK
+154 IPLNPAQK
-168 QALAELHKIKT
+168 QALTELHKIKT

-195 YLKLA
+195 YLELA
-200 QQVFNSN
+200 SQVFSSN
-207 QSTILLVPE
+207 QSVILLVPE

-249 IWQRIHEADS
+249 IWQRIHEADQS
-259 SAPFVVIGPR
+259 TPFVIIGPR

-340 LSEKAKT
+340 LSEKAKS
-347 ITGQTKISL
+347 ITSQTKISL
-356 IDLKDRALFTKNRY
+356 IDLKDRALFTRNRY

-392 HNRRGSAPLTLCEHC
+392 HNRRGSAPLTICEHC

-419 LILHSDSYQLI
+419 LTLHSDSYQLI

-463 SELKKLFKNARIA
+463 SELKKLFKSARIA
-476 RFDADNATADSLT
+476 RFDADNTTADSLT

-570 HPVILAARSLD
+570 HPVILAAKSLD
-581 YVKFADY
+581 YAKFADY

-621 VSLHRALKKF
+621 MELHRALKKF

-642 FHEYTP
+642 FHEYTH

>member
-35 IVSIPLGKKTAIGI
+35 IVSIPLGKKTALGI
-49 IYQKTTAPTDQ
+49 IYRKTTAPTDQ
-60 NFIIK
+60 NFVIK

-85 WLSFYYLNPVA
+85 WLSSYYLNLVA

-114 SSTPATVDVTTTNVT
+114 SSASTFIPQFSNPIQDIASPI
-129 TTTTTANT
+129 A
-137 NITSDATT
+137 ATT
-145 TTADTNITT
+145 THYQ
-154 DATTPKIPLNSAQK
+154 IPLNPAQK
-168 QALAELHKIKT
+168 QALTELHKIKT

-195 YLKLA
+195 YLELA
-200 QQVFNSN
+200 SQVFSSN
-207 QSTILLVPE
+207 QSVILLVPE

-249 IWQRIHEADS
+249 IWQRIHEADQS
-259 SAPFVVIGPR
+259 TPFVIIGPR

-292 YQDTSPRYH
+292 YQDISPRYH

-340 LSEKAKT
+340 LSEKAKS
-347 ITGQTKISL
+347 ITSQTKISL
-356 IDLKDRALFTKNRY
+356 IDLKDRALFTRNRY

-392 HNRRGSAPLTLCEHC
+392 HNRRGSAPLTICEHC

-419 LILHSDSYQLI
+419 LTLHSDSYQLI
-430 CHTCGHHEPVPST
+430 CHTCGHHETVPST

-463 SELKKLFKNARIA
+463 SELKKLFKSARIA

-522 IVQADAN
+522 IIQADAN

-570 HPVILAARSLD
+570 HPVILAAKSLD
-581 YVKFADY
+581 YAKFADY

-611 KTEDLAIKKI
+611 KTEDLTIKKI
-621 VSLHRALKKF
+621 MELHRALKKF

-660 KRDSLTHLIES
+660 KRDSLTHLIEA
-671 LDQYPE
+671 LNQYPE

>member
-35 IVSIPLGKKTAIGI
+35 IVSIPLGKKTALGI
-49 IYQKTTAPTDQ
+49 IYRKTTAPTDQ
-60 NFIIK
+60 NFVIK

-85 WLSFYYLNPVA
+85 WLSSYYLNPVA

-114 SSTPATVDVTTTNVT
+114 SSASTFIPQFSNPIQDIASPI
-129 TTTTTANT
+129 A
-137 NITSDATT
+137 ATT
-145 TTADTNITT
+145 THYQ
-154 DATTPKIPLNSAQK
+154 IPLNPAQK
-168 QALAELHKIKT
+168 QALTELHKIKT

-195 YLKLA
+195 YLELA
-200 QQVFNSN
+200 SQVFNSN
-207 QSTILLVPE
+207 QSVILLVPE

-249 IWQRIHEADS
+249 IWQRIHEADQS
-259 SAPFVVIGPR
+259 TPFVIIGPR

-340 LSEKAKT
+340 LSEKAKS
-347 ITGQTKISL
+347 ITSQTKISL
-356 IDLKDRALFTKNRY
+356 IDLKDRALFTRNRY

-392 HNRRGSAPLTLCEHC
+392 HNRRGSAPLTICEHC

-419 LILHSDSYQLI
+419 LTLHSDSYQLI

-463 SELKKLFKNARIA
+463 SELKKIFKSARIA

-551 VGRGHTDIN
+551 VGRGHNDIN

-570 HPVILAARSLD
+570 HPVILAAKSLD
-581 YVKFADY
+581 YAKFADY

-621 VSLHRALKKF
+621 MSLHSTLKKF

-671 LDQYPE
+671 LNQYPE

>member
-23 TYSFDQNLAPGT
+23 TYSFDQNIAPGT
-35 IVSIPLGKKTAIGI
+35 IVSIPLGKKTALGI
-49 IYQKTTAPTDQ
+49 IYRKTTAPTDQ
-60 NFIIK
+60 NFVIK

-85 WLSFYYLNPVA
+85 WLSSYYLNPVA

-114 SSTPATVDVTTTNVT
+114 SSASTFIPQFSNPIQDIASPIAATTTNYQ
-129 TTTTTANT
+129 
-137 NITSDATT
+137 
-145 TTADTNITT
+145 
-154 DATTPKIPLNSAQK
+154 IPLNPAQK
-168 QALAELHKIKT
+168 QALTELHKIKT

-195 YLKLA
+195 YLELA
-200 QQVFNSN
+200 SQVFSSN
-207 QSTILLVPE
+207 QSVILLVPE

-226 FQEHFGTQVIS
+226 FQEHFSTQVIS

-249 IWQRIHEADS
+249 IWQRIHEADQS
-259 SAPFVVIGPR
+259 TPFVIIGPR

-340 LSEKAKT
+340 LSEKAKS
-347 ITGQTKISL
+347 ITSQTKISL
-356 IDLKDRALFTKNRY
+356 IDLKDRALFTRNRY

-392 HNRRGSAPLTLCEHC
+392 HNRRGSAPLTICEHC

-419 LILHSDSYQLI
+419 LTLHSDSYQLI

-463 SELKKLFKNARIA
+463 SELKKLFKSARIA

-570 HPVILAARSLD
+570 HPVILAAKSLD
-581 YVKFADY
+581 YAKFADY

-611 KTEDLAIKKI
+611 KTEDLTIKKI
-621 VSLHRALKKF
+621 MELHRALKKF

-671 LDQYPE
+671 LNQYPE

>member
-35 IVSIPLGKKTAIGI
+35 IVSIPLGKKTALGI
-49 IYQKTTAPTDQ
+49 IYRKTAAPTDQ
-60 NFIIK
+60 NFVIK

-72 PIPLPNHLLKSLA
+72 PIPLPNHLLKSLI
-85 WLSFYYLNPVA
+85 WLSSYYLNPVA

-114 SSTPATVDVTTTNVT
+114 SSASTFIPQSSNPIQDM
-129 TTTTTANT
+129 
-137 NITSDATT
+137 TSPNAATT
-145 TTADTNITT
+145 THYQ
-154 DATTPKIPLNSAQK
+154 IPLNPAQK
-168 QALAELHKIKT
+168 QALTELRKIKT

-195 YLKLA
+195 YLELA
-200 QQVFNSN
+200 SQVFNSN
-207 QSTILLVPE
+207 KSVILLVPE

-249 IWQRIHEADS
+249 IWQRIHEADQS
-259 SAPFVVIGPR
+259 TPFVVIGPR

-315 DCLLGTATPRV
+315 NCLLGTATPRV

-340 LSEKAKT
+340 LSKKAKS
-347 ITGQTKISL
+347 IASQTKISL
-356 IDLKDRALFTKNRY
+356 IDLKNRSLFTRNRY

-419 LILHSDSYQLI
+419 LTLHSDSYQLI

-463 SELKKLFKNARIA
+463 SELKKLFKSAHIA
-476 RFDADNATADSLT
+476 RFDADNSTSDSLT
-489 QNFEAVKNGDIDII
+489 QNFAAVKNGDVDII

-570 HPVILAARSLD
+570 HPVILAAKSLD
-581 YVKFADY
+581 YAKFADY

-594 LSHLPPF
+594 ISHLPPF

-621 VSLHRALKKF
+621 MELHRALKKF

>member
-35 IVSIPLGKKTAIGI
+35 IVSIPLGKKTALGI
-49 IYQKTTAPTDQ
+49 IYRKTTAPTDQ
-60 NFIIK
+60 NFVIK
-65 SINKIVH
+65 SINKIIH

-85 WLSFYYLNPVA
+85 WLSSYYLNPVA

-114 SSTPATVDVTTTNVT
+114 SSASTFIPQFSNPIQDIASPI
-129 TTTTTANT
+129 A
-137 NITSDATT
+137 ATT
-145 TTADTNITT
+145 THYQ
-154 DATTPKIPLNSAQK
+154 IPLNPAQK
-168 QALAELHKIKT
+168 QALTELHKIKT

-195 YLKLA
+195 YLELA
-200 QQVFNSN
+200 SQVFSSN
-207 QSTILLVPE
+207 QSVILLVPE

-249 IWQRIHEADS
+249 IWQRIHEADQS
-259 SAPFVVIGPR
+259 TPFVIIGPR

-340 LSEKAKT
+340 LSEKAKS
-347 ITGQTKISL
+347 ITSQTKISL
-356 IDLKDRALFTKNRY
+356 IDLKDRALFTRNRY

-392 HNRRGSAPLTLCEHC
+392 HNRRGSAPLTICEHC

-419 LILHSDSYQLI
+419 LTLHSDSYQLI

-463 SELKKLFKNARIA
+463 SELKKLFKSAHIA
-476 RFDADNATADSLT
+476 RFDADNTTTDSLT

-551 VGRGHTDIN
+551 VGRGHNDVN

-570 HPVILAARSLD
+570 HPVILAAKSLD
-581 YVKFADY
+581 YAKFADY

-621 VSLHRALKKF
+621 MSLHSTLKKF

>member
-35 IVSIPLGKKTAIGI
+35 IVSIPLGKKTALGI
-49 IYQKTTAPTDQ
+49 IYRKTTAPTDQ
-60 NFIIK
+60 NFVIK

-85 WLSFYYLNPVA
+85 WLSSYYLNPVA

-114 SSTPATVDVTTTNVT
+114 SSASTFIPQFSNPIQDIASPI
-129 TTTTTANT
+129 A
-137 NITSDATT
+137 ATT
-145 TTADTNITT
+145 THYQ
-154 DATTPKIPLNSAQK
+154 IPLNPAQK
-168 QALAELHKIKT
+168 QALTELHKIKT

-195 YLKLA
+195 YLELA
-200 QQVFNSN
+200 SQVFSSN
-207 QSTILLVPE
+207 QSVILLVPE

-249 IWQRIHEADS
+249 IWQRIHEADQS
-259 SAPFVVIGPR
+259 TPFVVIGPR

-315 DCLLGTATPRV
+315 NCLLGTATPRV

-340 LSEKAKT
+340 LSEKAKS
-347 ITGQTKISL
+347 ITSQTKISL
-356 IDLKDRALFTKNRY
+356 IDLKDRALFTRNRY

-392 HNRRGSAPLTLCEHC
+392 HNRRGSAPLTICEHC

-419 LILHSDSYQLI
+419 LTLHSDSYQLI

-463 SELKKLFKNARIA
+463 SELKKIFKSARIA

-522 IVQADAN
+522 IIQADAN

-570 HPVILAARSLD
+570 HPVILAAKSLD
-581 YVKFADY
+581 YAKFADY

-611 KTEDLAIKKI
+611 KTEDLTIKKI
-621 VSLHRALKKF
+621 MELHRALKKF

-671 LDQYPE
+671 LNQYPE

>member
-35 IVSIPLGKKTAIGI
+35 IVSIPLGKKTALGI
-49 IYQKTTAPTDQ
+49 IYRKTTAPSDQ
-60 NFIIK
+60 NFVIK

-85 WLSFYYLNPVA
+85 WLSSYYLNPVA

-114 SSTPATVDVTTTNVT
+114 SSASTFIPQFSNPIQDIASPI
-129 TTTTTANT
+129 A
-137 NITSDATT
+137 ATT
-145 TTADTNITT
+145 THYQ
-154 DATTPKIPLNSAQK
+154 IPLNPAQK
-168 QALAELHKIKT
+168 QALTELHKIKT

-195 YLKLA
+195 YLELA
-200 QQVFNSN
+200 SQVFSSN
-207 QSTILLVPE
+207 QSVILLVPE

-249 IWQRIHEADS
+249 IWQRIHEADQS
-259 SAPFVVIGPR
+259 TPFVIIGPR

-340 LSEKAKT
+340 LSEKAKS
-347 ITGQTKISL
+347 ITSQTKISL
-356 IDLKDRALFTKNRY
+356 IDLKDRALFTRNRY

-392 HNRRGSAPLTLCEHC
+392 HNRRGSAPLTICEHC

-419 LILHSDSYQLI
+419 LTLHSDSYQLI

-463 SELKKLFKNARIA
+463 SELKKLFKSARIA

-570 HPVILAARSLD
+570 HPVILAAKSLD
-581 YVKFADY
+581 YAKFADY

-594 LSHLPPF
+594 ISHLPPF

-621 VSLHRALKKF
+621 MELHRALKKF

>member
-23 TYSFDQNLAPGT
+23 TYSFDQNIAPGT
-35 IVSIPLGKKTAIGI
+35 IVSIPLGKKTALGI
-49 IYQKTTAPTDQ
+49 IYRKTTAPTDQ
-60 NFIIK
+60 NFVIK

-85 WLSFYYLNPVA
+85 WLSSYYLNPVA

-114 SSTPATVDVTTTNVT
+114 SSASTFIPQFSNPIQDIASPI
-129 TTTTTANT
+129 A
-137 NITSDATT
+137 ATT
-145 TTADTNITT
+145 THYQ
-154 DATTPKIPLNSAQK
+154 IPLNPAQK
-168 QALAELHKIKT
+168 QALTELHKIKT

-195 YLKLA
+195 YLELA
-200 QQVFNSN
+200 SQVFSSN
-207 QSTILLVPE
+207 QSVILLVPE

-249 IWQRIHEADS
+249 IWQRIHEADQS
-259 SAPFVVIGPR
+259 TPFVIIGPR

-340 LSEKAKT
+340 LSEKAKS
-347 ITGQTKISL
+347 ITSQTKISL
-356 IDLKDRALFTKNRY
+356 IDLKDRALFTRNRY

-392 HNRRGSAPLTLCEHC
+392 HNRRGSAPLTICEHC

-419 LILHSDSYQLI
+419 LTLHSDSYQLI

-463 SELKKLFKNARIA
+463 SELKKIFKSARIA

-522 IVQADAN
+522 IIQADAN

-570 HPVILAARSLD
+570 HPVILAAKSLD
-581 YVKFADY
+581 YAKFADY

-621 VSLHRALKKF
+621 MSLHRTLKKF

-660 KRDSLTHLIES
+660 KRDSLTHLIQS

>member
-1 MYYEVIP
+1 MYYKVIP

-35 IVSIPLGKKTAIGI
+35 IVSIPLGKKTALGI
-49 IYQKTTAPTDQ
+49 IYRKTTAPTDQ

-85 WLSFYYLNPVA
+85 WLSSYYLNPVA

-114 SSTPATVDVTTTNVT
+114 SSASTFIPQSSNPIQDM
-129 TTTTTANT
+129 
-137 NITSDATT
+137 TSPNAATT
-145 TTADTNITT
+145 THYQ
-154 DATTPKIPLNSAQK
+154 IPLNPAQK
-168 QALAELHKIKT
+168 QALTELRKIKT

-195 YLKLA
+195 YLELA
-200 QQVFNSN
+200 SQVFSSN
-207 QSTILLVPE
+207 QSVILLVPE

-249 IWQRIHEADS
+249 IWQRIHEADQS
-259 SAPFVVIGPR
+259 TPFVIIGPR

-340 LSEKAKT
+340 LSEKAKS
-347 ITGQTKISL
+347 ITSQTKISL
-356 IDLKDRALFTKNRY
+356 IDLKDRALFTRNRY

-392 HNRRGSAPLTLCEHC
+392 HNRRGSAPLTICEHC

-419 LILHSDSYQLI
+419 LTLHSDSYQLI

-463 SELKKLFKNARIA
+463 SELKKLFKSARIA

-570 HPVILAARSLD
+570 HPVILAAKSLD
-581 YVKFADY
+581 YAKFADY

-611 KTEDLAIKKI
+611 KTEDLTIKKI
-621 VSLHRALKKF
+621 MELHRALKKL

-671 LDQYPE
+671 LNQYPE

>member
-35 IVSIPLGKKTAIGI
+35 IVSIPLGKKTALGI
-49 IYQKTTAPTDQ
+49 IYRKISTPTDQ

-85 WLSFYYLNPVA
+85 WLSSYYLNPVA

-114 SSTPATVDVTTTNVT
+114 SPVTPPV
-129 TTTTTANT
+129 
-137 NITSDATT
+137 ATT
-145 TTADTNITT
+145 INEAPLTASVASLSSPVIPPITTT
-154 DATTPKIPLNSAQK
+154 DAHQIPLNSAQK
-168 QALAELHKIKT
+168 QALSELHKIKT

-200 QQVFNSN
+200 QQIFYSN
-207 QSTILLVPE
+207 QSIILLVPE

-249 IWQRIHEADS
+249 IWQRIHEADQS
-259 SAPFVVIGPR
+259 TPFVVIGPR

-315 DCLLGTATPRV
+315 NCLLGTATPRV

-340 LSEKAKT
+340 LSKKAKS
-347 ITGQTKISL
+347 IASQTKISL
-356 IDLKDRALFTKNRY
+356 IDLKNRSLFTRNRY

-419 LILHSDSYQLI
+419 LTLHSDSYQLI

-463 SELKKLFKNARIA
+463 SELKKLFKSAHIA
-476 RFDADNATADSLT
+476 RFDADNSTSDSLT
-489 QNFEAVKNGDIDII
+489 QNFAAVKNGDVDII

-570 HPVILAARSLD
+570 HPVILAAKSLD
-581 YVKFADY
+581 YAKFADY

-594 LSHLPPF
+594 ISHLPPF

-621 VSLHRALKKF
+621 MELHRALKKF

>member
-23 TYSFDQNLAPGT
+23 TYSFDQNLAPGI
-35 IVSIPLGKKTAIGI
+35 IVSIPLGKKTALGI
-49 IYQKTTAPTDQ
+49 IYRKTTAPTDQ

-85 WLSFYYLNPVA
+85 WLSSYYLNPVA

-114 SSTPATVDVTTTNVT
+114 SSASTFIPQSSNPIQDM
-129 TTTTTANT
+129 
-137 NITSDATT
+137 TSPNAATT
-145 TTADTNITT
+145 THYQ
-154 DATTPKIPLNSAQK
+154 IPLNPAQK
-168 QALAELHKIKT
+168 QALTELRKIKT

-195 YLKLA
+195 YLELA
-200 QQVFNSN
+200 SQVFNSN
-207 QSTILLVPE
+207 KSVILLVPE

-249 IWQRIHEADS
+249 IWQRIHEADQS
-259 SAPFVVIGPR
+259 TPFVIIGPR

-340 LSEKAKT
+340 LSEKAKS
-347 ITGQTKISL
+347 ITSQTKISL
-356 IDLKDRALFTKNRY
+356 IDLKDRALFTRNRY

-392 HNRRGSAPLTLCEHC
+392 HNRRGSAPLTICEHC

-419 LILHSDSYQLI
+419 LTLHSDSYQLI

-463 SELKKLFKNARIA
+463 SELKKLFKSARIA

-489 QNFEAVKNGDIDII
+489 QNFESVKNGDIDII

-551 VGRGHTDIN
+551 VGRGHNDIN

-570 HPVILAARSLD
+570 HPVILAAKSLD
-581 YVKFADY
+581 YAKFADY

-621 VSLHRALKKF
+621 MSLHSTLKKF